1 MAETMQMTENRPYR
15 LREVRIRLEEGRSLY
30 SDRPMSDPM
39 AAIDVMRREL
49 SGYDRE
55 LLCVVNL
62 NSRLQPINFHVVSVG
77 DLSQSIA
84 SIPNILKSGILSN
97 AQSFMLLHNHPSGDV
112 TPSQDDIQTTRKVIE
127 AGKILG
133 IPCVD
138 HVIVGGGIGT
148 YFSMREQGTVDF
160 SDQTISM
167 AAEDIL
173 RVGERTETERKERN
187 HMAERDQREQRSQVA
202 AETAEQPAGGRPKQE
217 TRQDGERPAYP
228 SRREQLK
235 EITDRLEAG
244 VKEYMTN
251 DVQFRKV
258 LEAMSKFHHYSAN
271 NVLLIAMQMPE
282 ATRVASYTTWKQRFN
297 RQVMRGQ
304 KGLSIIAPAPVK
316 ERRAREVVDSRTGM
330 PVLGADGKPKME
342 EVEVTVPRFK
352 VEKVFDISQTT
363 GEPLPELDV
372 PELTGDA
379 ENFKLF
385 MDALTAIS
393 PVPIRFADIESG
405 AKGYYHTVDKEIVI
419 QKGMSESQTLKTL
432 VHEVSHARLH
442 DRDAMKA
449 EGVAKNAQQKELEAE
464 SIAYTVMF
472 HYHMDTSGYSI
483 PYLASWSGSQDTKQL
498 KACMDTIRRTA
509 GEIIEEMDAFMA
521 ERMKERAAEQSAE
534 QDTDRFTIYQ
544 IREGSP
550 AGVFEYMGMD
560 YVRQKGYEI
569 RQEDYQMVYT
579 AGLSPQTSLEDLFV
593 QFNGPKMPKDFTG
606 HSLSVSDIVVI
617 HRAGE
622 DHAFFVDRFGYEEV
636 PEFLKTVQV
645 QAQEKIVPTEGKLMF
660 FAAECMDFPVMGE
673 YHGELSLIEA
683 LKIYSQMPD
692 GQMGGKGIGFIL
704 QNGHEYSDA
713 VPLVVGGQVQEAAI
727 NGVEQFRLNPDIQA
741 AIAETRTYIRPEAV
755 QAGPEQPVGEAAIA
769 DRPGQMGITEAKDR
783 MSAKKESVLK
793 TLNENREKVKASDKA
808 QAVRVQRDRG
818 QAVRKKKGEQAL

>member
-1 MAETMQMTENRPYR
+1 MAETIEMTETKQYK
-15 LREVRIRLEEGRSLY
+15 LREVRIRLEKGRSLF
-30 SDRPMSDPM
+30 SDQPMSNPE
-39 AAIDVMRREL
+39 AALDVMRREL

-55 LLCVVNL
+55 VLCVVNL

-84 SIPNILKSGILSN
+84 FIPNIMKSGILSN
-97 AQSFMLLHNHPSGDV
+97 AQSFMMLHNHPSGDV
-112 TPSQDDIQTTRKVIE
+112 TPSQEDIMLTRRVLE

-133 IPCVD
+133 IGCVD
-138 HVIVGGGIGT
+138 HIIVGGGNGL
-148 YFSMREQGTVDF
+148 YFSMREQGTLDF
-160 SDQTISM
+160 TDQTISM

-173 RVGERTETERKERN
+173 RVGEKTEIRSGGRE
-187 HMAERDQREQRSQVA
+187 HMAERDQREQMEQAAAGEPVQSGQNASGERARAGSGERS
-202 AETAEQPAGGRPKQE
+202 RQE
-217 TRQDGERPAYP
+217 SERPAYP

-282 ATRVASYTTWKQRFN
+282 ATRVASYTTWKTKFN

-316 ERRAREVVDSRTGM
+316 ERREREVIDSRTGS
-330 PVLGADGKPKME
+330 PVLGTDGKPKTE
-342 EVEVTVPRFK
+342 EVEVTIPRFK
-352 VEKVFDISQTT
+352 VEKVFDLSQTT
-363 GEPLPELDV
+363 GDPLPELDV
-372 PELTGDA
+372 AELTGDA
-379 ENFKLF
+379 EHYQMF

-393 PVPIRFADIESG
+393 PVPIRFADIDTG

-449 EGVAKNAQQKELEAE
+449 EGVAKSAQQKELEAE

-509 GEIIEEMDAFMA
+509 GEIIEEMDSFMA
-521 ERMKERAAEQSAE
+521 ERMKELAAEKSAE
-534 QDTDRFTIYQ
+534 QDTDLYTIYQ

-550 AGVFEYMGMD
+550 AGVFEFMGMD
-560 YVRQKGYEI
+560 YIRQKGMEI
-569 RQEDYQMVYT
+569 RPEDYQEVYVGALVPGT
-579 AGLSPQTSLEDLFV
+579 TLEDLYI
-593 QFNGPKMPKDFTG
+593 QFNGPKMPEDFTG
-606 HSLSVSDIVVI
+606 HSLSVSDIVVV
-617 HRAGE
+617 HKDGE
-622 DHAFFVDRFGYEEV
+622 DHAYYVDRFGYEEV
-636 PEFLKTVQV
+636 PEFLATA
-645 QAQEKIVPTEGKLMF
+645 QAQEKTVQDKATQDQAAQDKSAETGSKQADAEKTETAKIGTVIPEKVEAAPQKTEGVAK
-660 FAAECMDFPVMGE
+660 PS
-673 YHGELSLIEA
+673 LS
-683 LKIYSQMPD
+683 KDVSQP
-692 GQMGGKGIGFIL
+692 
-704 QNGHEYSDA
+704 A
-713 VPLVVGGQVQEAAI
+713 
-727 NGVEQFRLNPDIQA
+727 R
-741 AIAETRTYIRPEAV
+741 R
-755 QAGPEQPVGEAAIA
+755 
-769 DRPGQMGITEAKDR
+769 
-783 MSAKKESVLK
+783 KESVLGK
-793 TLNENREKVKASDKA
+793 LGEKQRQIKAAERAKPEMPERQKA
-808 QAVRVQRDRG
+808 QVVKRG
-818 QAVRKKKGEQAL
+818 KGEQAL